1 LGRGGVQLCTLDLP
15 RFPPKYIADVSPY
28 ENWLR
33 KFKSENE
40 FALCNLSTRI
50 DVMKDLWNHKELY
63 HFCNDFD
70 SFEDFFDAFQII
82 HSYIDINGLRRFA
95 DYASRTLNTQDGR
108 RATTDQPLNPKRT
121 IFFIGPSIIYGY
133 GAADKYTFE
142 SILQRYLNKKVAEQG
157 FIVYNQAFAGPDLSR
172 DISILRALPYKKGD
186 IVFFWLNK
194 ERPVWGIPCCDLRLK
209 SVRPHNY
216 GDIFNDGHFSKNG
229 NRMIADGI
237 FEFLQKHNFFE
248 EILHSDGQLPNSREN
263 DDIDRDEDE
272 NLRQYKRKLKKFF
285 FTNISPKVGAIVM
298 NCNPFTLGHR
308 YLVEQALKQCDKL
321 VVFVVEE
328 DKSMFPFADRIKL
341 VKENLSD
348 LENVSVMPSG
358 QFIISSRTFSEY
370 FNKES
375 LQERSIDTSLDV
387 TLFANDIAPCM
398 NITARFAGAE
408 PFDSVT
414 RQYNESMSRILPQ
427 YGIKFIEIP
436 RLKSDGEEISASK
449 ARELLKTRQFDKLKK
464 LVPNK
469 TLKYL
474 KEFVEA

>member
-1 LGRGGVQLCTLDLP
+1 MS
-15 RFPPKYIADVSPY
+15 A
-28 ENWLR
+28 
-33 KFKSENE
+33 
-40 FALCNLSTRI
+40 RI
-50 DVMKDLWNHKELY
+50 DIMTYMWNHKEHY

-70 SFEDFFDAFQII
+70 SFEDFFDAFQIPQ
-82 HSYIDINGLRRFA
+82 SYIDVNGHRRFM
-95 DYASRTLNTQDGR
+95 DYTSRTVSTQNGR

-121 IFFIGPSIIYGY
+121 MFFIGPSTFYCY

-142 SILQRYLNKKVAEQG
+142 SILQRYLNDKATEQG
-157 FIVYNQAFAGPDLSR
+157 FIVYNQAFAGPDVTR
-172 DISILRALPYKKGD
+172 DINILRTLPYKKGD
-186 IVFFWLNK
+186 IVFFWLNQ
-194 ERPVWGIPCCDLRLK
+194 EHPVWGIPFCDLRLK
-209 SVRPHNY
+209 SIRPHNY
-216 GDIFNDGHFSKNG
+216 GDIFTDGHFSKNG

-248 EILHSDGQLPNSREN
+248 EILHSDGELPNSREN
-263 DDIDRDEDE
+263 DDRNSDEDE
-272 NLRQYKRKLKKFF
+272 NLRQYKHKLKKFYF
-285 FTNISPKVGAIVM
+285 ANISPKVGAIVM

-436 RLKSDGEEISASK
+436 RLKSEGEEISASK

-464 LVPNK
+464 LVPEK

>member
-1 LGRGGVQLCTLDLP
+1 MHNV
-15 RFPPKYIADVSPY
+15 DVTPY
-28 ENWLR
+28 EDWIRKLR
-33 KFKSENE
+33 TKKLPSNFDDGI
-40 FALCNLSTRI
+40 FASRDI
-50 DVMKDLWNHKELY
+50 KVKMWNKKELF

-70 SFEDFFDAFQII
+70 SFEDFYDAFKIPQ
-82 HSYIDINGLRRFA
+82 SFIDINGYRRFV
-95 DYASRTLNTQDGR
+95 DYTSRTVNTRNGKR
-108 RATTDQPLNPKRT
+108 ITTDQPINPKRA
-121 IFFIGPSIIYGY
+121 IFFVGPSFFYGL
-133 GAADKYTFE
+133 GVADKYTFE
-142 SILQRYLNKKVAEQG
+142 SILQRYLNDKTPEQG
-157 FIVYNQAFAGPDLSR
+157 FILHNQGFPDTDLIRDVAF
-172 DISILRALPYKKGD
+172 LRSLPVKKGD
-186 IVFFWLNK
+186 IVFFWANNK
-194 ERPVWGIPCCDLRLK
+194 QPVWGIPCCDLRLK

-216 GDIFNDGHFSKNG
+216 GDIFTDGHFSKNG

-248 EILHSDGQLPNSREN
+248 EILHSDGELPNSREN
-263 DDIDRDEDE
+263 DDIDSDEDE
-272 NLRQYKRKLKKFF
+272 NLRQYKRKLKKFYF
-285 FTNISPKVGAIVM
+285 ANISPKVGAIVM

-436 RLKSDGEEISASK
+436 RLKSEGEEISASK

-464 LVPNK
+464 LVPEK